1 MVKSGL
7 VFQYYLLFF
16 HEQQP
21 HTFVKTVMMML
32 YKQPARNDALK
43 MKLLHLKMMVKVI
56 WTDLV
61 QKLKLRL
68 VLAEKLKMEEYLV
81 QLEEKGVVRSLGI
94 LLSEVMT
101 EHW

>member
-1 MVKSGL
+1 M
-7 VFQYYLLFF
+7 
-16 HEQQP
+16 
-21 HTFVKTVMMML
+21 T
-32 YKQPARNDALK
+32 
-43 MKLLHLKMMVKVI
+43 LLHLKMMVKVI

-94 LLSEVMT
+94 LLSEVMM

>member
-1 MVKSGL
+1 
-7 VFQYYLLFF
+7 
-16 HEQQP
+16 
-21 HTFVKTVMMML
+21 
-32 YKQPARNDALK
+32 

-61 QKLKLRL
+61 QKLKLIL

-81 QLEEKGVVRSLGI
+81 QLEEKGVVRSLEI

>member
-1 MVKSGL
+1 
-7 VFQYYLLFF
+7 
-16 HEQQP
+16 
-21 HTFVKTVMMML
+21 
-32 YKQPARNDALK
+32 
-43 MKLLHLKMMVKVI
+43 MKLLHLKMMVKAI

-61 QKLKLRL
+61 QKLKLIL

>member
-1 MVKSGL
+1 
-7 VFQYYLLFF
+7 
-16 HEQQP
+16 
-21 HTFVKTVMMML
+21 
-32 YKQPARNDALK
+32 

-61 QKLKLRL
+61 LKLKLRL

-94 LLSEVMT
+94 LLSEVMM

>member
-1 MVKSGL
+1 
-7 VFQYYLLFF
+7 
-16 HEQQP
+16 
-21 HTFVKTVMMML
+21 
-32 YKQPARNDALK
+32 
-43 MKLLHLKMMVKVI
+43 MKLLHLNMMVKVI

-94 LLSEVMT
+94 LLSEVMM